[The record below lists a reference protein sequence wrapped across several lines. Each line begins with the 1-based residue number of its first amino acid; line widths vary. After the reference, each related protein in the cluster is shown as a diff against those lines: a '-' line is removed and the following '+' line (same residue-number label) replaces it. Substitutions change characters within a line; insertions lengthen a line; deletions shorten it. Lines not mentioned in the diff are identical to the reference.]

1 MDSCFEA
8 QIPQK
13 FEDLWG
19 KSLAL
24 KNILG
29 FFLRKKPHLKKNS
42 RILKGKKPR
51 PGKNFFGPPQ
61 SQNPTSLPGNGII
74 FGRKFQKGTI
84 FELTTKPNQEN
95 KEVIMQ
101 LILISKT
108 LFICCS
114 IYSLF

>member
-29 FFLRKKPHLKKNS
+29 LFGGENHTFKNFKDFQEEKSLARENFFLASHQ
-42 RILKGKKPR
+42 
-51 PGKNFFGPPQ
+51 F
-61 SQNPTSLPGNGII
+61 QNPTSIPEISNVHFKNYLDLVSPVRLRPFGLP
-74 FGRKFQKGTI
+74 TI
-84 FELTTKPNQEN
+84 
-95 KEVIMQ
+95 
-101 LILISKT
+101 
-108 LFICCS
+108 
-114 IYSLF
+114 